1 MFERES
7 KILIVDPLLTQRA
20 LIKKMLRKLGFS
32 DFEESKNGSDA
43 WNTLIER
50 KNQETP
56 IQIVLSNWKLPKL
69 DGIDLL
75 KMARTDARLKKLPF
89 IFMSRDSLESRVIE
103 ALRWEVTYFLTLPLK
118 IELLNSGLEDAY
130 KRLHANVS
138 TG

>member
-1 MFERES
+1 MFKKDS

-20 LIKKMLRKLGFS
+20 LIKKMLRKLEFS
-32 DFEESKNGSDA
+32 DFEESRNGSDA

-56 IQIVLSNWKLPKL
+56 IQIVLSNWKLPKV

-89 IFMSRDSLESRVIE
+89 IFMSRDSVESRVIE
-103 ALRWEVTYFLTLPLK
+103 ALKWEVTYFLTLPLK
-118 IELLNSGLEDAY
+118 IEFLKSGLEDAY
-130 KRLHANVS
+130 KRLHGS
-138 TG
+138 PPTE